1 MALLSDS
8 CPGSRLIRQPVPE
21 DIVCIHCGEE
31 VEIWS
36 FEAITRCPKCGG
48 VVCRIQGATCLDWCA
63 AAKSCVGE
71 ATYERI
77 MTERRAA
84 QEAAQEAA
92 KEATKTTKAAEPAG
106 TSQPS

>member
-1 MALLSDS
+1 MALSTES

-48 VVCRIQGATCLDWCA
+48 VVARLQGATCLDWCVSA
-63 AAKSCVGE
+63 RACVGE
-71 ATYERI
+71 AAYNRI
-77 MTERRAA
+77 MAERKVA
-84 QEAAQEAA
+84 QEAARAAEAKKREAA
-92 KEATKTTKAAEPAG
+92 SS
-106 TSQPS
+106 SQ

>member
-1 MALLSDS
+1 MALTMDS

-48 VVCRIQGATCLDWCA
+48 VVARIQGATCLDWCSA
-63 AAKSCVGE
+63 ATACVGE
-71 ATYERI
+71 EAYNRI
-77 MTERRAA
+77 MAERQTA
-84 QEAAQEAA
+84 QEAV
-92 KEATKTTKAAEPAG
+92 KRAG
-106 TSQPS
+106 GTEQRVEGRG

>member
-1 MALLSDS
+1 MALASDS

-63 AAKSCVGE
+63 AAKTCVGE
-71 ATYERI
+71 EAYNRI
-77 MTERRAA
+77 MAERRTA
-84 QEAAQEAA
+84 QEEFEAA
-92 KEATKTTKAAEPAG
+92 RKE
-106 TSQPS
+106 SQRT